1 MLIAVLSSFIIA
13 LSLFAVGPRFFK
25 KIDWLPSILPIGL
38 FIYFFSF
45 IPAISNGEV
54 HTYNYK
60 WVPSLGVNLNFL
72 LDGLGLLFALI
83 ITGIGSL
90 VFIYTYNYLKNH
102 PKLLRF
108 YCYLTVFM
116 GSMIGLVLS
125 NNIISLFIFWELTSI
140 SSFYLIG
147 FNNEEKASRKS
158 ALTALAITGLGGMS
172 LLAFAVLAGISTGTY
187 DIQQMLSNT
196 DVFSSGGTSILLL
209 LFLLLA
215 AFTKSAQF
223 PFHFWLPGAMKA
235 PTPVSTYLHSAT
247 MVKAGV
253 YLLLRFSP
261 HFTQNTYWHEILII
275 FGSITMVYAAIHTLF
290 RTDLKGILAYSTIG
304 ALGIMVFLI
313 GIGTNY
319 ALTAAL
325 VFIIVHA
332 LYKAALFLITGI
344 IDHQTGTRDITQLG
358 GLFKWMMPVGI
369 AGLIS
374 ALSSAGVPPFI
385 GFVGKDLIYEASLHS
400 DNSPILLTVIA
411 IVTNVFMVFAGF
423 LVGIKPFF
431 GKQNPSLKE
440 IKMPS
445 PLLWIPPLILAFLSL
460 LFGLIPSLFANN
472 IITPALDFLKI
483 NDLPTV
489 KLWHGFNLI
498 FGLSLLTLLIGTILY
513 FFWKQNHKKENW
525 IERLEIISPKNI
537 LMKFSWLVERF
548 GYFYTR
554 FFQNGYLRNYVL
566 VLVSVFIAALAY
578 HVLFTPTTY
587 IHPKELLDVT
597 ISDIAIVFIMVLAI
611 IFTVFSR
618 SRLAAIA
625 GLGIVGYCMCFIF
638 VFYSAPDL
646 AMTQF
651 TIDTLTVILF
661 VLVLY
666 RLPKY
671 LKLSNTINRIR
682 DGILALSLGTLISFV
697 IIEIMNESPVKTVSD
712 FYTENA
718 YIMAKGKNIVNVILV
733 DFRGFD
739 TFIEVIVLSIAAI
752 GVFGLLKLH
761 LKRNEK

>member
-1 MLIAVLSSFIIA
+1 MLIAILSSFLIA
-13 LSLFAVGPRFFK
+13 LSLFAVGPRFFQ
-25 KIDWLPSILPIGL
+25 KINWLPSILPMSL
-38 FIYFFSF
+38 FIFFSSF
-45 IPAISNGEV
+45 IPAVSKGEIV
-54 HTYNYK
+54 HYDYQ
-60 WVPSLGVNLNFL
+60 WVPSLGVNLHFL

-83 ITGIGSL
+83 ITGVGSL
-90 VFIYTYNYLKNH
+90 VFIYSRNYLKGH
-102 PKLLRF
+102 PQLLRF
-108 YCYLTVFM
+108 YCYLSIFM
-116 GSMIGLVLS
+116 GAMIGLVLS
-125 NNIISLFIFWELTSI
+125 SNIISLFIFWEITSI

-172 LLAFAVLAGISTGTY
+172 LLAFGVLAGVSTGTY
-187 DIQQMLSNT
+187 DIQEMLSNPA
-196 DVFSSGGTSILLL
+196 VFSSGNTSILLL
-209 LFLLLA
+209 IFILVA

-247 MVKAGV
+247 MVKAGI

-261 HFTQNTYWHEILII
+261 HFASNSFWNEVLIL
-275 FGSITMVYAAIHTLF
+275 FGSVTMVYAAIHTLF
-290 RTDLKGILAYSTIG
+290 RTDLKGVLAYSTIG
-304 ALGIMVFLI
+304 ALGILVFLI

-344 IDHQTGTRDITQLG
+344 IDHQTGTRDITQLS
-358 GLFKWMMPVGI
+358 GLFKWMVPVGI
-369 AGLIS
+369 AGIIS

-385 GFVGKDLIYEASLHS
+385 GFVGKDLIYESSLHT
-400 DNSPILLTVIA
+400 DFSPVLLTTLA
-411 IVTNVFMVFAGF
+411 ILTNVFMVFAGF
-423 LVGIKPFF
+423 LVGIKPFL
-431 GKQNPSLKE
+431 GKANPAMAE
-440 IKMPS
+440 VKMPS
-445 PLLWIPPLILAFLSL
+445 PSLWIPPFILAVLSL
-460 LFGLIPSLFANN
+460 LFGLMPSLFAAN
-472 IITPALDFLKI
+472 IITPALDFLQIK
-483 NDLPTV
+483 DLPTV
-489 KLWHGFNLI
+489 KLWHGFNLV
-498 FGLSLLTLLIGTILY
+498 FGLSVLTLFIGTLIY
-513 FFWKQNHKKENW
+513 FLWKQSHKKENW
-525 IERLEIISPKNI
+525 IAQFDLISPKHI
-537 LMKFSWLVERF
+537 TFMLSGLVERF

-554 FFQNGYLRNYVL
+554 FFQNGYLRNYIL
-566 VLVSVFIAALAY
+566 VLVSVFVATLAY

-587 IHPKELLDVT
+587 IHPKEIMDIT
-597 ISDIAIVFIMVLAI
+597 ISDIAIVIIMILAI

-638 VFYSAPDL
+638 VYYSAPDL

-671 LKLSNTINRIR
+671 LKLSNTRNRIR
-682 DGILALSLGTLISFV
+682 DGILALGLGAMISFV
-697 IIEIMNESPVKTVSD
+697 IIEIMNESPTKIVSA
-712 FYTENA
+712 FYTDNA
-718 YIMAKGKNIVNVILV
+718 YVMAKGKNIVNVILV